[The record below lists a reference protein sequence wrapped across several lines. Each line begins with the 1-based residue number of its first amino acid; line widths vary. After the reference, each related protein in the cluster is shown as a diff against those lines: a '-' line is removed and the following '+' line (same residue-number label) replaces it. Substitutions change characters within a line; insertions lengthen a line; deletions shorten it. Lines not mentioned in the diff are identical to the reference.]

1 MRPPSLERRPATT
14 AVVRGY
20 LRASKAAWLFCIGPP
35 ETPCR
40 SGANA
45 ATRRRTC
52 YAALSQSIPT
62 SDRWRFPLLELSP
75 GYSWQPGLFRSC
87 GSLTLAMFALRRKTS
102 DPLRSDRAD
111 QGSHAGGPRPHG
123 AEAAILAGPRNREE
137 AGSPRRPPIK
147 GTRRRNSEYR
157 PNHSPLS
164 DIDRNPPRLGAT
176 EQVWEDFRKQL
187 KQTSE
192 LGDRRCPMLSLPL
205 RCDGGC
211 DYGEDGCQ
219 RRDRGSI
226 DQCAYHCLEPCWM
239 GIWLGVNNP
248 VGMVKKSFR
257 TSQCV
262 TLNASRNH
270 GPA

>member
-87 GSLTLAMFALRRKTS
+87 GPLTLAVFALRRKTS
-102 DPLRSDRAD
+102 DPLRSDR
-111 QGSHAGGPRPHG
+111 
-123 AEAAILAGPRNREE
+123 
-137 AGSPRRPPIK
+137 SPIRVR
-147 GTRRRNSEYR
+147 T
-157 PNHSPLS
+157 
-164 DIDRNPPRLGAT
+164 
-176 EQVWEDFRKQL
+176 
-187 KQTSE
+187 
-192 LGDRRCPMLSLPL
+192 LGDRGRMGL
-205 RCDGGC
+205 RPPSWPGHETG
-211 DYGEDGCQ
+211 
-219 RRDRGSI
+219 RKRGR
-226 DQCAYHCLEPCWM
+226 
-239 GIWLGVNNP
+239 P
-248 VGMVKKSFR
+248 VGPRSKAPGGAIR
-257 TSQCV
+257 NIGQITRRLAIL
-262 TLNASRNH
+262 TAIRRASVRLSRS
-270 GPA
+270 GKISGSSCGDDLGDTR